1 MVANI
6 LGIELDFVQVKVTGR
21 VDVRG
26 ALAVSQ
32 EVPVGFQDMKSAV
45 EIRVKEGTDAKLV
58 ERLKF
63 AAERSCVVLQT
74 LRAPPLIEVQF
85 SVSQ

>member
-6 LGIELDFVQVKVTGR
+6 LGVELEYLQVKVTAQ

-26 ALAVSQ
+26 ALAMSQ
-32 EVPVGFQDMKSAV
+32 EVPVGFQHMKSAV
-45 EIRVKEGTDAKLV
+45 EIRVKDGTAAMLV
-58 ERLKF
+58 EKLKF

-74 LRAPPLIEVQF
+74 LRKPPPIEVQF
-85 SVSQ
+85 DVLQ